1 MPTVFTPMSALI
13 GGALIGLA
21 ATVLYAMLGRIAG
34 ISGVFNS
41 ALDDKADRGWRIA
54 FLFGLVAAASAWLLG
69 TGVAPRSGF
78 PLPWLIAAGL
88 LVGFGTRL
96 GNGCTSG
103 HGICGLARLSKRSL
117 VAVLVFM
124 GAGFA
129 TVYVL
134 RHVVGGIA

>member
-54 FLFGLVAAASAWLLG
+54 FLFGLVAAATAWLLG

-134 RHVVGGIA
+134 RHVVGGIV

>member
-54 FLFGLVAAASAWLLG
+54 FLFGLVAAATA
-69 TGVAPRSGF
+69 
-78 PLPWLIAAGL
+78 
-88 LVGFGTRL
+88 
-96 GNGCTSG
+96 
-103 HGICGLARLSKRSL
+103 
-117 VAVLVFM
+117 
-124 GAGFA
+124 
-129 TVYVL
+129 
-134 RHVVGGIA
+134 